1 MSGEGLVESA
11 TAAEVEAQA
20 KINLLLRVL
29 AREDS
34 GYHQVETL
42 LCRVGLADRV
52 RVRLTSR
59 GDSLDCSGTIPA
71 AGLGPVERNLA
82 WRAAVAYREASG
94 FPGGFAIEVEKRI
107 PVGGGLGG
115 GSADAGAVLRALN
128 ALNPAPLPPAELL
141 RLAGTLGADVPFLT
155 QDVSPLALAWGR
167 GDRMLVLPPLPER
180 GVYLFTPNAGVSTV
194 DAYRWIDEHPR
205 THPATALAPSQLDS
219 WAGVKAV
226 AGNDFE
232 AVVGVHQP
240 GVGYLLELLRTPGPP
255 DADATENNLIQM
267 SGSGSTIF
275 VVIAPEEEGWT
286 TIIGIDDAD
295 IRQVFTR
302 TATFV
307 EPVVLTH

>member
-1 MSGEGLVESA
+1 MNRREPDA
-11 TAAEVEAQA
+11 PPRAAEVQAQA
-20 KINLLLRVL
+20 KVNLLLRVL
-29 AREDS
+29 AREDN

-42 LCRVGLADRV
+42 LCRVGLADGV

-59 GDSLDCSGTIPA
+59 GDSLDCTGRIPA
-71 AGLGPVERNLA
+71 GGLGPVERNLA

-107 PVGGGLGG
+107 PVGAGLGG
-115 GSADAGAVLRALN
+115 GSADAGGVLRALN

-155 QDVSPLALAWGR
+155 QDVSPLAMAWGR

-180 GVYLFTPNAGVSTV
+180 GVFLFTPREEVSTP

-205 THPATALAPSQLDS
+205 THPAMALAPSQLDS

-226 AGNDFE
+226 ARNDFE
-232 AVVGVHQP
+232 AVVAAHLPV
-240 GVGYLLELLRTPGPP
+240 VGHLLESLRAAPL
-255 DADATENNLIQM
+255 DVEATEDKLVQM

-286 TIIGIDDAD
+286 TVIGIDDAD